1 MKQYSFI
8 DESQILLDESRLKNA
23 VAGGLALLGSIG
35 IGSVK
40 LPQAYVKLHPGET
53 NVAKAVL
60 ARMKESPKH
69 KVNYT
74 KEFTRGFT
82 AARDKFIPGNI
93 KRAKQIGDS
102 IKKSVSTNNFN
113 NSFNNSFSSGR
124 GGL

>member
-8 DESQILLDESRLKNA
+8 DESQILLDESRLKN
-23 VAGGLALLGSIG
+23 VIAGGLALLGTIG
-35 IGSVK
+35 AGSAK

-60 ARMKESPKH
+60 AKLKEPPKH
-69 KVNYT
+69 KVNFT

-82 AARDKFIPGNI
+82 AARDKFMPANI
-93 KRAKQIGDS
+93 KRAKEIGD
-102 IKKSVSTNNFN
+102 KLRKSVSTNNFSDSFR
-113 NSFNNSFSSGR
+113 NSFDLGK